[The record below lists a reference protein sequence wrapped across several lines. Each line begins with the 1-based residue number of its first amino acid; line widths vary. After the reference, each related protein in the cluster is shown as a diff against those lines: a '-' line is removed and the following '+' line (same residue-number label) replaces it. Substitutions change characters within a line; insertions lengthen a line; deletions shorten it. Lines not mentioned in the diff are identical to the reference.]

1 MSKKIEINKKELQ
14 LPIKE
19 NLDNIHYLYKFSD
32 KKIENKIS
40 HINDNLDIITT
51 KIREFIE
58 LLN

>member
-1 MSKKIEINKKELQ
+1 MSKKIEINKKELE

-19 NLDNIHYLYKFSD
+19 KLDNIHYLYKFSD
-32 KKIENKIS
+32 KKFENKIS
-40 HINDNLDIITT
+40 HINENLDIITI